1 MIFSPN
7 CKIKYLAKVSHYGY
21 NIIMYFSGIF
31 IVVFSILATK
41 KLESIKR
48 GIEQLCSQDLLK
60 DADIQIQ
67 QQLQQCVKL
76 CDSAKTMFTEECQK
90 LEAKH
95 EELLK
100 EKEELNTHLELLKQT
115 KLHNWSLCT
124 HNNFFWLIMHVS

>member
-1 MIFSPN
+1 MFSPN

-21 NIIMYFSGIF
+21 NIIMTLYFSGIF

-67 QQLQQCVKL
+67 QQLQQCVRL

-115 KLHNWSLCT
+115 KLHN
-124 HNNFFWLIMHVS
+124 